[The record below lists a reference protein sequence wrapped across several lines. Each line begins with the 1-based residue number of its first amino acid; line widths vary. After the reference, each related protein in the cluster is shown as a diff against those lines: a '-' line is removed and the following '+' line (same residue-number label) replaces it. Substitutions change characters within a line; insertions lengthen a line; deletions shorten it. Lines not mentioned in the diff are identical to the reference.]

1 MAYKKEYQ
9 LTDGSWTTVNKVAA
23 EVGCPT
29 TTAAGRLA
37 RHKDREKVFA
47 PWKKQS
53 GTKTK
58 LYALD
63 SGQIVT
69 AKQVAKKLNCHISLA
84 RIRLNKSTDPAKV
97 FGAMLSETEKEK
109 RKQAMTNYAQ
119 RRIHSRGMFDEFFVM
134 AMKGI

>member
-9 LTDGSWTTVNKVAA
+9 LTDGSWVSVNKVAK

-37 RHKDREKVFA
+37 RHKDPEKIFA
-47 PWKKQS
+47 TWNKRGS
-53 GTKTK
+53 DRTK

-63 SGQIVT
+63 DGMIVT
-69 AKQVAKKLNCHISLA
+69 AKQVSKKLGCHISLA
-84 RIRLNKSTDPAKV
+84 RVRLSQSTDPAKV